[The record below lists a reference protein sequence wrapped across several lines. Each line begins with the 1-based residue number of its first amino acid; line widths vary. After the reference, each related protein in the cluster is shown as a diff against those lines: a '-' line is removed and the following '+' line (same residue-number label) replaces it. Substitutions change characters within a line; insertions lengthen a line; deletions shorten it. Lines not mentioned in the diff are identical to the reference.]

1 MKPPLRI
8 GLAGLGTVGAEV
20 ARQIIQEQDNIAAQ
34 AGRSVQ
40 IVAVAARDKGKDRG
54 VDLSAAMWVDAPAD
68 LAERPGVDVI
78 VELMGGAD
86 GPAFELAMAA
96 LSSGKPL
103 ITANKAMLA
112 RHWDELFAASAK
124 YAAPIMFEASVCG
137 GIPVIKV
144 LREGLA
150 GNRITRI
157 EGILNGT
164 CNYILSTMDASGRAF
179 EDVLAEAQAKG
190 YAEAD
195 PTLDV
200 DGWDAAHKLTILAKL
215 AFDPRVTMD
224 AISVSGIRGVTTEA
238 LQKAKAQGMTIRL
251 VGRAEKTAKGLN
263 LSVAPMHLP
272 LDHPLAAVGG
282 AMNAVAIKAEPVDIC
297 TLIGPG
303 AGAGP
308 TASAVLADIIDVA
321 RKI

>member
-1 MKPPLRI
+1 MKAPLRL

-20 ARQIIQEQDNIAAQ
+20 ARQIITEQDTLAAQ
-34 AGRSVQ
+34 AGRAIS
-40 IVAVAARDKGKDRG
+40 IVAVSARTKGKNRG
-54 VDLSAAMWVDAPAD
+54 VEIDAPWVDNPAD
-68 LAERPGVDVI
+68 IVMRPGIDAV

-86 GPAFELAMAA
+86 GIA
-96 LSSGKPL
+96 LDVARATLTAGKPL

-112 RHWDELFAASAK
+112 AHWGELFDMSAR
-124 YAAPIMFEASVCG
+124 YHAPIMFEASVCG
-137 GIPVIKV
+137 GIPIIKV

-164 CNYILSTMDASGRAF
+164 CNYILSTMDATGRDLD
-179 EDVLAEAQAKG
+179 DVLKEAQAKG

-195 PTLDV
+195 PTFDV

-215 AFDPRVTMD
+215 AFDPRITTD
-224 AISVSGIRGVTTEA
+224 AITVSGIRKITSDD
-238 LQKAKAQGMTIRL
+238 LKKARAAGMTIRL
-251 VGRAEKTAKGLN
+251 VGRAEKGADGLK
-263 LSVAPMHLP
+263 LSVAAVHLP
-272 LDHPLAAVGG
+272 LEHPLAAVGG
-282 AMNAVAIKAEPVDIC
+282 AMNAVSIKADPVDIC

-308 TASAVLADIIDVA
+308 TASAVLSDIIDIA